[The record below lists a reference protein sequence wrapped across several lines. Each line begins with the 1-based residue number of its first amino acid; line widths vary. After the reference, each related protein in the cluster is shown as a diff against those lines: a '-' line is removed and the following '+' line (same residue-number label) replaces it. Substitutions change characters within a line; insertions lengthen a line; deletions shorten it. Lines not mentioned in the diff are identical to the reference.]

1 MFDDKRGK
9 KLILVSHCILNQN
22 AKLDEC
28 AHYPGAILEVIQLLV
43 GKGFGIIQMP
53 CPELIQLG
61 LDRQTDKSAN
71 PTVMSEDTRIA
82 KLMHEK
88 KAQLLCDKI
97 ADDIIYQI
105 EEYRKHNFEVVGL
118 LGINGSP
125 TCGVETAWE
134 NDLEIAGYGVLIKIL
149 EAKLA
154 QREIKLKMAGLKA
167 YDINSALRIVNEMIK
182 MEEIS

>member
-28 AHYPGAILEVIQLLV
+28 AHYPGAILDVVQLLV
-43 GKGFGIIQMP
+43 GQGLGIIQMP

-88 KAQLLCDKI
+88 KAQQLCDKI

-125 TCGVETAWE
+125 TCGVETTWE
-134 NDLEIAGYGVLIKIL
+134 NDQEIAECGVFIKIL
-149 EAKLA
+149 DAKLA
-154 QREIKLKMAGLKA
+154 QRGIKLKMTGIKA
-167 YDINSALRIVNEMIK
+167 YDINSALRTVNEMVEK
-182 MEEIS
+182 EEIS